1 LIELIGTA
9 VTLGIAGGGSKT
21 TFCIPQIMA
30 KAVAAISGYGMPACG
45 LRGKVKRAIPVR
57 VVAVSSVSIAPPR
70 TGLSRT
76 E

>member
-45 LRGKVKRAIPVR
+45 LRRASMER
-57 VVAVSSVSIAPPR
+57 R
-70 TGLSRT
+70 SRLRSQ
-76 E
+76 